1 MLNSL
6 AFCVLAGFLL
16 IYFPPFLGM
25 HRLQASFPHIKEVIS
40 FKDIFQPGK
49 VAMSLSTFFFF
60 FFFLVVLWHFVYHCM
75 RYWNMFFHTAA
86 HCSPKL
92 YSKIVFTLFCHI
104 SLLHSLKVCLADSVL
119 LYSFK

>member
-60 FFFLVVLWHFVYHCM
+60 FFFSGVVALRLSLHEILEYVLSYC
-75 RYWNMFFHTAA
+75 
-86 HCSPKL
+86 CS
-92 YSKIVFTLFCHI
+92 LF
-104 SLLHSLKVCLADSVL
+104 S
-119 LYSFK
+119 